1 MKKGTIKEM
10 DYLKPLIKSY
20 KQNINIEK
28 ATGMKKYMRNQF
40 NFIGISS
47 LERKELFIS
56 FIKEYGCPEKDNM
69 ANTVKALWELD
80 YRDYQYSAI
89 GMITKRIKTLDTDFI
104 PVIEYMVTNRSWWD
118 TVDAIASNI
127 VGPLLLKDKKFMRSI
142 NRKWINSE
150 NMWLRRTALIFQL
163 NYKDETDEK
172 MLYSNIKKCAKEK
185 EFFIRK
191 AIGWALRQY
200 ARKNPESVRNFVSKT
215 ELSTLSTREALKR
228 IGK

>member
-1 MKKGTIKEM
+1 M

-28 ATGMKKYMRNQF
+28 AAGMKKYMRNQF
-40 NFIGISS
+40 DFIGISS
-47 LERKELFIS
+47 PMRKELFKS
-56 FIKEYGCPEKDNM
+56 FINEYGYPENDNII
-69 ANTVKALWELD
+69 NIIKVLWELN

-89 GMITKRIKTLDTDFI
+89 GLITKRIKTLDTDFI
-104 PVIEYMVTNRSWWD
+104 PVTQYMITNRSWWD

-127 VGPLLLKDKKFMRSI
+127 AGPLLLKDKKFMRSI
-142 NRKWINSE
+142 NKKWINSD

-163 NYKDETDEK
+163 NYKEETNEK

-191 AIGWALRQY
+191 AIGWALRQH
-200 ARKNPESVRNFVSKT
+200 ARKNPESVRDFVNNI

>member
-1 MKKGTIKEM
+1 M

-28 ATGMKKYMRNQF
+28 AAGMKKYMRNQF
-40 NFIGISS
+40 DFIGISS
-47 LERKELFIS
+47 PMRKELFRS
-56 FIKEYGCPEKDNM
+56 FINEYGYPENDNM
-69 ANTVKALWELD
+69 INIIKVLWELN

-89 GMITKRIKTLDTDFI
+89 GLITKRIKTLDTDFI
-104 PVIEYMVTNRSWWD
+104 PVTQYMITNRSWWD

-127 VGPLLLKDKKFMRSI
+127 AGPLLLKDKKFMRSI
-142 NRKWINSE
+142 NKKWINSD

-163 NYKDETDEK
+163 NYKEETNEK

-191 AIGWALRQY
+191 AIGWALRQH
-200 ARKNPESVRNFVSKT
+200 ARKNPESVRDFVNNI